1 MIHDLR
7 VALRLLSKDTAFTL
21 TVLATLAVCIGA
33 NTALF
38 TVVNGVLLQPLRVP
52 ESDRIVLVY
61 NSYPKAGADHAGAT
75 APDYFDRLRDL
86 TVFADQAM
94 FNTRDP
100 GLDVGG
106 TPERI
111 HTMPVTPSF
120 FRLVRVPPRRGRAFT
135 EEEGEVGKN
144 KVVILTDAMARRLFT
159 GRDAIGQNVRI
170 DGEPHAVVGVMAPD
184 FVFIDAKVQAWV
196 PIAFTNEQK
205 QARYSN
211 NWGYIGRLK
220 PEASLAQATSQIDA
234 LTEANYQRFP
244 GSREILEPTGF
255 HTVASRLQD
264 DLVREVRSMLYLLWA
279 GALFVLLIGCVNVAS
294 LVLVRSRARH
304 KEFGTRM
311 ALGAGR
317 WRLVRQLVTE
327 HVLLT
332 LVAAVAGLLVGFA
345 LLQVFGTLALDDLP
359 RGAEIRMDAVVAGYT
374 LLAATIIGMVMG
386 AIPVATSLPTNLSK
400 ILREE
405 GRGGTSGRGARTL
418 RRALVITQVAV
429 ALVLLIGAGLLFAS
443 FRQVLRVDPGF
454 VADNVLT
461 ASVNLPVARYAEP
474 PSRSRFT
481 DNALRALGAIPGVTA
496 TGATNSIPFGDQLN
510 ADVLFAEGYKLRP
523 GESVVA
529 AHHSNITPGYF
540 EAMRVRLVRG
550 RFFDERDGTDAPKV
564 VIVDER
570 LARHYWG
577 SVDPVGKRMFEPSDD
592 KDIFAVTDKTEFLTV
607 VGVVGEVKLR
617 GIVESLGAVGAYYY
631 PQSQAGSR
639 ALTFTLRTAAAPAS
653 ITNGLRSAIARLDPE
668 LPVFDVQTMA
678 ERTERSLVT
687 RRAPVVLS
695 LAFGAVALFLS
706 AIGIY
711 GVLAY
716 LVTQRTKEIGI
727 RLALGSPQRAVF
739 QLVLREGLW
748 LIGGGFVL
756 GAAGALALSRSLESQ
771 LFGVQATDPIVVSIA
786 FLTLGLVALAACAL
800 PARRATRIDPVIA
813 LAR

>member
-1 MIHDLR
+1 MMDLR
-7 VALRLLSKDTAFTL
+7 VALRLLWKDKAFTL

-38 TVVNGVLLQPLRVP
+38 TVVNGVLLKPLRVP
-52 ESDRIVLVY
+52 DSDRVLMVY
-61 NSYPKAGADHAGAT
+61 NSYPKAGVERAGAA
-75 APDYFDRLRDL
+75 APDYFDRLRDT
-86 TVFADQAM
+86 TVFSDQAM
-94 FNTRDP
+94 FNVRDP

-111 HTMPVTPSF
+111 HTMQVTPSF
-120 FRLVRVPPRRGRAFT
+120 FRLVQVPPQRGRAFT
-135 EEEGEVGKN
+135 EAEGEVGKN
-144 KVVILTDAMARRLFT
+144 QVVVLSDALSRRLFV
-159 GRDAIGQNVRI
+159 GRDAIGQRLRI
-170 DGEPHAVVGVMAPD
+170 DGAQHDVVGVMPPD
-184 FVFIDAKVQAWV
+184 FVFIDTKVQAWI
-196 PIAFTNEQK
+196 PIAFTDEQK

-220 PEASLAQATSQIDA
+220 PGAGLALTQTQIDA
-234 LTEANYQRFP
+234 LAAANFQRFP
-244 GSREILEPTGF
+244 ESRGILEPTGF
-255 HTVASRLQD
+255 RTIAVGLQD
-264 DLVREVRSMLYLLWA
+264 NLVREVRSIIYLLWV

-332 LVAAVAGLLVGFA
+332 VVAAVGGLAIGYAV
-345 LLQVFGTLALDDLP
+345 LQLFGSLALDDLP
-359 RGAEIRMDAVVAGYT
+359 RGAEIRMDALVVAYT
-374 LLAATIIGMVMG
+374 LVAAGAIGVIMG
-386 AIPVATSLPTNLSK
+386 AIPVATALPTNLSK

-405 GRGGTSGRGARTL
+405 GRSGTSGLGARTL
-418 RRALVITQVAV
+418 RRVLVVTQVAV

-454 VADNVLT
+454 VSDGVLT
-461 ASVNLPVARYAEP
+461 ASINLPAARYDEP
-474 PSRSRFT
+474 ARIRFA
-481 DNALRALGAIPGVTA
+481 DGALRALRAIPGVA
-496 TGATNSIPFGDQLN
+496 LAGATTSIPFGDQFSS
-510 ADVLFAEGYKLRP
+510 DVIFAEGYQMRP

-529 AHHSNITPGYF
+529 AYRSQVTHGYF
-540 EAMRVRLVRG
+540 EAMRVRLVSG
-550 RFFDERDGTDAPKV
+550 RFFEDRDGADALKV

-570 LARHYWG
+570 LARHYWPG
-577 SVDPVGKRMFEPSDD
+577 VDPVGQRMYEPSDE
-592 KDIFAVTDKTEFLTV
+592 KDIFAITDKTQFLTV
-607 VGVVGEVKLR
+607 VGVVGNVKLE
-617 GIVESLGAVGAYYY
+617 GLVGSANAVGAYDY
-631 PQSQAGSR
+631 PQAQVGSR
-639 ALTFTLRTAAAPAS
+639 ALTFVLRTDGAPTS
-653 ITNGLRSAIARLDPE
+653 IANAVRSEIARLDPE

-678 ERTERSLVT
+678 ARTEKSLVT

-695 LAFGAVALFLS
+695 VAFGLVALFLS

-727 RLALGSPQRAVF
+727 RLALGSPHGAVF

-756 GAAGALALSRSLESQ
+756 GAAGALALSRTLESQ
-771 LFGVQATDPIVVSIA
+771 LFGVRATDPVVVSLA

-800 PARRATRIDPVIA
+800 PAHRATRIDPVIA